1 MTTDLNRVAW
11 MQVWK
16 LLPEER
22 RETRQVEIRDR
33 DIIERL
39 LAAVAS
45 AQRSDYYV
53 EDFGAPRYF
62 VRLFGEEAVLL
73 DGLEI
78 QPEYAY
84 VRDEWKFTP
93 DSEAWKVLEQVAAA

>member
-1 MTTDLNRVAW
+1 MTIEMSQVAW

-22 RETRQVEIRDR
+22 RETRRFEIRDR
-33 DIIERL
+33 DVIQHLLTAISSAER
-39 LAAVAS
+39 S
-45 AQRSDYYV
+45 ECYI

-62 VRLFGEEAVLL
+62 IRLFGEEAVLL

-93 DSEAWKVLEQVAAA
+93 DSEAWKVLEQMAAA